1 MGQTDEQIFSM
12 ITGMLKD
19 KKPGET
25 RIITFLGS
33 VGYVSADNIGINKIN
48 VPSSIRIIKIPSMNR
63 IMPKHL
69 LHAFN
74 MGADG
79 IIMGEY
85 PYNPITPKQR
95 KKLRD

>member
-1 MGQTDEQIFSM
+1 M

-25 RIITFLGS
+25 RIITFLRDS
-33 VGYVSADNIGINKIN
+33 VGYISADNIGINKIN

-63 IMPKHL
+63 IMPKHI

-74 MGADG
+74 MGVDG
-79 IIMGEY
+79 IIMGECAQ
-85 PYNPITPKQR
+85 PNVLQNQKN
-95 KKLRD
+95 